1 MSSKLTQH
9 IAHLFDPSD
18 VRLFVVQ
25 DADGI
30 LSAEESS
37 AALMER
43 GIVLIPFGSSLD
55 LRYVYESRYRGH
67 LAETRLAVVTR
78 IGFCTVPLEILSR
91 ARRIELSLASLFPHL
106 DAATLRSLPFV
117 VLSRL
122 YDARTGE
129 ELTDLSRRETL
140 RLVAEKGY
148 GIPAESVSTD
158 ASLYEALLRI
168 HLSPQILPEAVADY
182 VVGVWRSNTG
192 WQAVPLERM
201 VRSRVA
207 FLEYLQQHW
216 NAWVVS
222 LIDGR
227 VVGGIAEPVLT
238 AAYGK
243 STARDSMPI
252 VPWESVEVRTLVDDY
267 FDMGLLE
274 PVHAVG
280 RRGLPEWAA
289 CGVVVDEEE
298 HVRRRI
304 AKLEALLAKGD
315 TETGTDTA
323 FWGTVAPDIGSLFG
337 RYLLANQDEESA
349 KLMSGLLSR
358 IDAMFGS
365 WVSSRYDASLAL
377 PYLPRPHTVHQ
388 IVPYLAALQS
398 QRVALVVMD
407 GMNWWQWRIIAAE
420 LATQGLRIENI
431 SSVLACIPT
440 ITSISRAAIFAGKLP
455 RSFFKMA
462 NQVGEGELWEEFW
475 EENGLSAEHARLDV
489 VGPTSSLVSS
499 LDTAYPATVQ
509 AFGAVVP
516 RVDELIHNVG
526 LNQRMFA
533 AAVKTWAAQG
543 ELAHYLGG
551 LLHLGY
557 DVYVTADHG
566 NTSAQGI
573 GAMGS
578 GVLAEEGSKRMRLFG
593 SGVLRDAFVAAHE
606 DSVMTWNSASLP
618 DDVYAVLCRS
628 DGAFAPAGEIINCH
642 GGISLLEVTVPFA
655 RITGERP

>member
-1 MSSKLTQH
+1 MLSKLTQH

-25 DADGI
+25 DTDGI

-37 AALMER
+37 AALIER
-43 GIVLIPFGSSLD
+43 GITLIPFGSSLD
-55 LRYVYESRYRGH
+55 LRYLYESRYRRH
-67 LAETRLAVVTR
+67 LAETKLAVVTKTEFR
-78 IGFCTVPLEILSR
+78 SVPLEILSQ
-91 ARRIELSLASLFPHL
+91 ARRTELSLASLFPHL
-106 DAATLRSLPFV
+106 DAATLRSLPYA

-122 YDARTGE
+122 YDARAGD

-148 GIPAESVSTD
+148 GIAAESVSTD

-168 HLSPQILPEAVADY
+168 HLSPQVLPDAVADY
-182 VVGVWRSNTG
+182 VAGVWRSNAA
-192 WQAVPLERM
+192 WQAVPLERL
-201 VRSRVA
+201 VRNRAA

-216 NAWVVS
+216 NAWVIS
-222 LIDGR
+222 LLDGR

-243 STARDSMPI
+243 SAPGSSIPV

-274 PVHAVG
+274 PVHAVE
-280 RRGLPEWAA
+280 RRGVPEWAA

-315 TETGTDTA
+315 TEHGTDTA
-323 FWGTVAPDIGSLFG
+323 FWGTVAQDMGSLFG
-337 RYLLANQDEESA
+337 RYVLANQDEEPTR
-349 KLMSGLLSR
+349 LMSALLSR
-358 IDAMFGS
+358 VDAMFGA
-365 WVSSRYDASLAL
+365 WVSSHYESSLVL
-377 PYLPRPHTVHQ
+377 PYLPHPHAVHQ
-388 IVPYLAALQS
+388 IAPYLAALQPE
-398 QRVALVVMD
+398 RVALVVMD

-420 LATQGLRIENI
+420 LATKGLRVDSV
-431 SSVLACIPT
+431 SSVFACIPT
-440 ITSISRAAIFAGKLP
+440 ITSVSRAAIFAGKLP
-455 RSFFKMA
+455 RSFLKTA
-462 NQVGEGELWEEFW
+462 SRVSETELWKEFW

-489 VGPTSSLVSS
+489 VGPTSSLASS
-499 LDTAYPATVQ
+499 RDKAYPAAVQ
-509 AFGAVVP
+509 AFGVVVP
-516 RVDELIHNVG
+516 RVDELIHSAG
-526 LNQRMFA
+526 LNPRMFA

-543 ELAHYLGG
+543 ELAQYLGG

-566 NTSAQGI
+566 NTSARGI
-573 GAMGS
+573 GVMSS

-593 SGVLRDAFVAAHE
+593 SGVLRDAFVAEHS

-618 DDVYAVLCRS
+618 DDVFAVLCRD
-628 DGAFAPAGEIINCH
+628 DGAFAPAGETINCH
-642 GGISLLEVTVPFA
+642 GGISLFETMVPFA
-655 RITGERP
+655 RIAGE

>member
-1 MSSKLTQH
+1 MPSKLTQY

-30 LSAEESS
+30 LAAEEPS

-43 GIVLIPFGSSLD
+43 GITRVLFESSLD
-55 LRYVYESRYRGH
+55 LRYLYESRYRGH

-106 DAATLRSLPFV
+106 DAATLRSLPYT

-122 YDARTGE
+122 YDARSGE

-182 VVGVWRSNTG
+182 IVGVWRSNTA
-192 WQAVPLERM
+192 WQAVPLERL

-238 AAYGK
+238 AAYGN
-243 STARDSMPI
+243 SAPRSSIPV

-337 RYLLANQDEESA
+337 RYLLADQDEEST

-358 IDAMFGS
+358 IDAMFDS

-377 PYLPRPHTVHQ
+377 PYLPRPHAVHQ
-388 IVPYLAALQS
+388 IAPYLAALQS

-462 NQVGEGELWEEFW
+462 NQVSEAELWEEFW

-533 AAVKTWAAQG
+533 AAVKTWAAG
-543 ELAHYLGG
+543 GDLAGYLRG

-557 DVYVTADHG
+557 DVYVIADHG
-566 NTSAQGI
+566 NTLARGI
-573 GAMGS
+573 GVMGS

-593 SGVLRDAFVAAHE
+593 SGVNRDAFVAAHE
-606 DSVMTWNSASLP
+606 DSVMAWNSASLP

-642 GGISLLEVTVPFA
+642 GGISLFEVMVPFA
-655 RITGERP
+655 RVTGD

>member
-1 MSSKLTQH
+1 MPSKLTQH

-25 DADGI
+25 DTDAI
-30 LSAEESS
+30 LSAEEPL

-43 GIVLIPFGSSLD
+43 GITRVLFESSLD

-67 LAETRLAVVTR
+67 RAETRLAVVTR
-78 IGFCTVPLEILSR
+78 AGFSAVPLEILSR
-91 ARRIELSLASLFPHL
+91 ARRIELSLPSLFPHL
-106 DAATLRSLPFV
+106 DVATLRSLPYG

-122 YDARTGE
+122 YDARSGE
-129 ELTDLSRRETL
+129 NLTDLPRRETL

-148 GIPAESVSTD
+148 GIAAESASTD
-158 ASLYEALLRI
+158 ASLYGVLLRI

-182 VVGVWRSNTG
+182 IVGVWRSNTA
-192 WQAVPLERM
+192 WRAVPLERL
-201 VRSRVA
+201 VRSRAA

-222 LIDGR
+222 LLDGR

-243 STARDSMPI
+243 STARDGIPI

-280 RRGLPEWAA
+280 RRGMPEWAV

-304 AKLEALLAKGD
+304 TKLEALLTKGN

-323 FWGTVAPDIGSLFG
+323 FWGTVAQDMGSLFG
-337 RYLLANQDEESA
+337 RYLLTDQDEEST
-349 KLMSGLLSR
+349 KVMGGLLSR

-365 WVSSRYDASLAL
+365 WVSSHYDASLTL
-377 PYLPRPHTVHQ
+377 PYLPRPHAVHQ
-388 IVPYLAALQS
+388 IAPYMAALQS
-398 QRVALVVMD
+398 QRAALVVMD

-420 LATQGLRIENI
+420 LATQGLRIENV
-431 SSVLACIPT
+431 SSVPACIPT
-440 ITSISRAAIFAGKLP
+440 ITSISRAAIFAGRLP
-455 RSFFKMA
+455 RSFFRMA
-462 NQVGEGELWEEFW
+462 NQVSEAELWQEFW
-475 EENGLSAEHARLDV
+475 EENGLSGEHARLDV
-489 VGPTSSLVSS
+489 VGPTSSLASS
-499 LDTAYPATVQ
+499 LDKAYPATVQ

-543 ELAHYLGG
+543 ELAHYLEG

-557 DVYVTADHG
+557 DLYVTADHG
-566 NTSAQGI
+566 NTSAQGVGVI
-573 GAMGS
+573 GS

-593 SGVLRDAFVAAHE
+593 SGVLRDAFVAEHS
-606 DSVMTWNSASLP
+606 DRVMAWNSASLP
-618 DDVYAVLCRS
+618 ADVFAVLCR
-628 DGAFAPAGEIINCH
+628 DNRAFAPAGELINCH
-642 GGISLLEVTVPFA
+642 GGISLFEVMVPFA
-655 RITGERP
+655 RITGD

>member
-1 MSSKLTQH
+1 MPSKLTQH

-25 DADGI
+25 DADVI

-43 GIVLIPFGSSLD
+43 GITLIPFGSSLD

-91 ARRIELSLASLFPHL
+91 ARRTELSLASLFPHL
-106 DAATLRSLPFV
+106 DSATLRSLPYT

-122 YDARTGE
+122 YDARAGE
-129 ELTDLSRRETL
+129 ELMDLSRRETL

-158 ASLYEALLRI
+158 ASLYEALLHI

-182 VVGVWRSNTG
+182 VVGVWRSNTA
-192 WQAVPLERM
+192 WQAVPLERL

-238 AAYGK
+238 AAYDN
-243 STARDSMPI
+243 STARDGMPI

-337 RYLLANQDEESA
+337 RYLLADQDEEST

-377 PYLPRPHTVHQ
+377 PYLPRPHAVHQ
-388 IVPYLAALQS
+388 IAPYLAALQS

-440 ITSISRAAIFAGKLP
+440 ITSISRVAIFAGKLP

-475 EENGLSAEHARLDV
+475 EENGLSAEHVRLDV

-499 LDTAYPATVQ
+499 LDTACPATVQ

-533 AAVKTWAAQG
+533 AAVKSWAAQG
-543 ELAHYLGG
+543 ELARYLGG
-551 LLHLGY
+551 LLHLSY

-573 GAMGS
+573 GVMGS

-593 SGVLRDAFVAAHE
+593 SGVLRDAFVAAHG
-606 DSVMTWNSASLP
+606 DSVIAWNSASLP
-618 DDVYAVLCRS
+618 DDVYAVLCCS
-628 DGAFAPAGEIINCH
+628 DGAFAPTGEIINCH
-642 GGISLLEVTVPFA
+642 GGISLLEATVPFA
-655 RITGERP
+655 RILGEHS

>member
-1 MSSKLTQH
+1 MPTKLTQH
-9 IAHLFDPSD
+9 IAHMFDPTD
-18 VRLFVVQ
+18 VRLFVVE

-30 LSAEESS
+30 LSAEEPS
-37 AALMER
+37 AALMDR
-43 GIVLIPFGSSLD
+43 GLTQVLLESSLH
-55 LRYVYESRYRGH
+55 LRYLYESRYRKH
-67 LAETRLAVVTR
+67 LADARLAVVTR
-78 IGFCTVPLEILSR
+78 TGSCTVPLEILSQ

-106 DAATLRSLPFV
+106 DAATLRSLPFT

-122 YDARTGE
+122 YDARSGE

-148 GIPAESVSTD
+148 GIAAESVSTD

-168 HLSPQILPEAVADY
+168 HLSPQVFPEAVADY
-182 VVGVWRSNTG
+182 IVGVWRGNTA
-192 WQAVPLERM
+192 WQAVPLERL
-201 VRSRVA
+201 VRSRAA
-207 FLEYLQQHW
+207 FLEYLQLHW

-227 VVGGIAEPVLT
+227 VVGGIPEPVLT
-238 AAYGK
+238 AAYGN
-243 STARDSMPI
+243 SVPRSSIPV

-280 RRGLPEWAA
+280 RRGLPDWAA

-304 AKLEALLAKGD
+304 AKLETLLAKGD

-323 FWGTVAPDIGSLFG
+323 FWGTVAPDIGSLFA
-337 RYLLANQDEESA
+337 RYLLTDQDEEST

-358 IDAMFGS
+358 IDGTFGS

-377 PYLPRPHTVHQ
+377 PYLPRPHAVHQ
-388 IVPYLAALQS
+388 IAPYLAALQS

-407 GMNWWQWRIIAAE
+407 GMNWWQWQIIAAE
-420 LATQGLRIENI
+420 LATQGLRVENI

-440 ITSISRAAIFAGKLP
+440 ITSISRASIFAGKLP

-462 NQVGEGELWEEFW
+462 NQVGEGELWKEFW
-475 EENGLSAEHARLDV
+475 EENGLFAEHAHLDV

-499 LDTAYPATVQ
+499 LDNAYPSIVQ
-509 AFGAVVP
+509 AFGGVVP

-543 ELAHYLGG
+543 ELVHYLGG
-551 LLHLGY
+551 LLHFGY

-573 GAMGS
+573 GVMGS

-593 SGVLRDAFVAAHE
+593 SSILRDALVAAHG
-606 DSVMTWNSASLP
+606 DKVMAWKSASLP
-618 DDVYAVLCRS
+618 DDVYAVLCR
-628 DGAFAPAGEIINCH
+628 DEGAFAPTGEAINCH
-642 GGISLLEVTVPFA
+642 GGISLFEAMVPFA
-655 RITGERP
+655 RVTGD